1 MTSRRARGTG
11 TPQEHTDIL
20 LQVDIKAIMEAIDAQ
35 SYGFIDLVP
44 PLSEYVFSTA
54 AEDVAAKALYDSKIK
69 KLTRLDTN
77 FVELAEIAAEHIK
90 RASEYIE
97 EHGTLAAADYKLI
110 TSLNDEAAELGD
122 TNRRTITAAF
132 NEVNEALE
140 ACEDKTVGEEEK
152 LYNTA
157 QTYLKG
163 TSRIY
168 AAKVARVMLEITKEY
183 GTIIANHERSLAEK
197 NWRETTEHTSY
208 HAHFD
213 A

>member
-1 MTSRRARGTG
+1 MK
-11 TPQEHTDIL
+11 DI
-20 LQVDIKAIMEAIDAQ
+20 MSAIDVET
-35 SYGFIDLVP
+35 YGFIELVP

-54 AEDVAAKALYDSKIK
+54 TEDVAAKALYDSKVK
-69 KLTRLDTN
+69 KLTRLDRN

-97 EHGTLAAADYKLI
+97 EHGTLAAAEYKLI
-110 TSLNDEAAELGD
+110 TSLNNEAAELGD

-140 ACEDKTVGEEEK
+140 ACEDKCVGEEKK
-152 LYNTA
+152 LYSTA

-163 TSRIY
+163 TSRVY

-183 GTIIANHERSLAEK
+183 GAIIANHDRNLAEK
-197 NWRETTEHTSY
+197 TGGTQQTTQATTPTLTPRAASST
-208 HAHFD
+208 
-213 A
+213 